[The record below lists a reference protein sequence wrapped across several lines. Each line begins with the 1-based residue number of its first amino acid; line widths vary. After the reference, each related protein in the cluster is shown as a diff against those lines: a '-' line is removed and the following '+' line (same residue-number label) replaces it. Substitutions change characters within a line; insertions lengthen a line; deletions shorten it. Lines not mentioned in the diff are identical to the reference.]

1 MTNEDLIGR
10 KTLDVSRL
18 PSTMFDDKANLWWGN
33 NWGLA
38 IETTVFGILI
48 ALYFSVRMSISQWLP
63 PRTTPGMPVLLNPLP
78 DLTFPT
84 IVLVIFLISLVPAI
98 YLDLSAR
105 RNDVFG
111 MKLGMVTTLAFNIVL
126 LVCRYFEFDALH
138 FKWNDNAYGS
148 VTWTILGMHM
158 IHLFVMASEDIYI
171 ILWAFIKGIDD
182 KHRLDIT
189 VAAVYWYWIVA
200 TWVLLYIL
208 VFWGPRIL

>member
-1 MTNEDLIGR
+1 MTNEEIIGR
-10 KTLDVSRL
+10 KTLDVSKL
-18 PSTMFDDKANLWWGN
+18 PSTMFDDKSNLWWGN
-33 NWGLA
+33 NWGLT
-38 IETTVFGILI
+38 IETMVFGILV

-63 PRTTPGMPVLLNPLP
+63 PRTTPGLPVLLDPLP
-78 DLTFPT
+78 DLVFPT
-84 IVLVIFLISLVPAI
+84 IVLIIFLVSLVPAI
-98 YLDLSAR
+98 YLDRSAR
-105 RNDVFG
+105 RKDVFG
-111 MKLGMVTTLAFNIVL
+111 IKLGLMLTLTFNVVL
-126 LVCRYFEFDALH
+126 IVCRYYEFDALK

-158 IHLFVMASEDIYI
+158 IHLIVMAAEDIYI
-171 ILWAFIKGIDD
+171 SLWAFIKGVDE

>member
-1 MTNEDLIGR
+1 MTSEDIIGR

-18 PSTMFDDKANLWWGN
+18 PSTMFDDKSNLWWGN

-38 IETTVFGILI
+38 IETTVFGILV

-63 PRTTPGMPVLLNPLP
+63 PRTTPGQPVLLNPLP
-78 DLTFPT
+78 DLAFPT
-84 IVLVIFLISLVPAI
+84 IILIIFLISLAPAI

-105 RNDVFG
+105 RKDVFG
-111 MKLGMVTTLAFNIVL
+111 MKLGMVLTLTFNVVL
-126 LVCRYFEFDALH
+126 IVCRYYEFDALH

-158 IHLFVMASEDIYI
+158 IHLIVMAAEDVYI
-171 ILWAFIKGIDD
+171 ILWTFIKGVDD

-200 TWVLLYIL
+200 TWILLYVL